1 MFTTLIRIEKEFT
14 AEQKIRELKTRVA
27 KLNIKKQKLKIS
39 PKKIILKSAAS
50 LNNVTSEK
58 YGLSP
63 EEIEARLL
71 SDEKFNFHIFH
82 NFCYLIF
89 IEQRKLD
96 KCMKD

>member
-27 KLNIKKQKLKIS
+27 KLKIS